1 MDGLQ
6 ESFDAAAYFLDIV
19 PAVEGRNAKEAFTMC
34 TEPCTRGNDHQCF
47 AEHFIEEIPA
57 FHALRGLYPD
67 VWSMDAAPD
76 VQADGHTG
84 GSQQPGIAEIEVN
97 E

>member
-1 MDGLQ
+1 MDGLR

-19 PAVEGRNAKEAFTMC
+19 PAVEGRNAEESFAMSPEAG
-34 TEPCTRGNDHQCF
+34 PRGHDHQCF
-47 AEHFIEEIPA
+47 PKHSVEEIPA
-57 FHALRGLYPD
+57 VHACRGLNPD

>member
-6 ESFDAAAYFLDIV
+6 ESFDAPAYFFDIFS
-19 PAVEGRNAKEAFTMC
+19 AVEGRNAEESFAMSPEAG
-34 TEPCTRGNDHQCF
+34 TRSDDHESF